1 MTLDRSN
8 QSYKPVSVVLVHGA
22 FVDAS
27 GWRKVYENLSQD
39 GYEVLVVQNS
49 AVTFAQDVERTKG
62 VIAEASHPVVLV
74 GHSYG
79 GAVITEAGSE
89 EKVVSLV
96 YLAAFVPKAGESVF
110 DLASQEVPGAE
121 KAPLLPPKDGFI
133 KIDPQK
139 FAAAFSADIDPA
151 EAQFMAAAQRPWGLE
166 AVQGKITSAAWKAK
180 PSFYLL
186 ATEDRMIP
194 AQAQAAMA
202 ARAGATVVEVSSSHA
217 VMLSHPEEVVALI
230 KTAAEPNRQS

>member
-1 MTLDRSN
+1 MTLDRST
-8 QSYKPVSVVLVHGA
+8 QSSKPVSVVLVHGA

-49 AVTFAQDVERTKG
+49 AVTFAQDVERTRG

-89 EKVVSLV
+89 EKVVGLV
-96 YLAAFVPKAGESVF
+96 YLAAFVPEAGESVF
-110 DLASQEVPGAE
+110 DLASQEVPGAQ

-133 KIDPQK
+133 KVDSQK

-217 VMLSHPEEVVALI
+217 VMLSQPEEVVALI
-230 KTAAEPNRQS
+230 KTAAKPNRQN

>member
-1 MTLDRSN
+1 MALDSSAPLSRTA
-8 QSYKPVSVVLVHGA
+8 SVVLVHGA

-27 GWRKVYENLSQD
+27 GWRRVYDTLLQE

-49 AVTFAQDVERTKG
+49 AVTFEQDVERTKS
-62 VIAEASHPVVLV
+62 VIAEAKHPVVLV

-89 EKVVSLV
+89 EKVLGLV
-96 YLAAFVPKAGESVF
+96 YLAAFVPDVGESVF

-133 KIDPQK
+133 KLDPQK

-151 EAQFMAAAQRPWGLE
+151 EAQFMGAAQRPWGLE
-166 AVQGKITSAAWKAK
+166 AVQSKITSAAWKSK

-202 ARAGATVVEVSSSHA
+202 ARAGATVVKVSSSHA
-217 VMLSHPEEVVALI
+217 VMLSQPEEVAALI
-230 KTAAEPNRQS
+230 RTAAKPNQPN

>member
-8 QSYKPVSVVLVHGA
+8 QSSKPVSVVLVHGA

-96 YLAAFVPKAGESVF
+96 YLAAFVPEAGETVF
-110 DLASQEVPGAE
+110 DLASQEVPGAQ

-217 VMLSHPEEVVALI
+217 VMLSQPKEVVALI
-230 KTAAEPNRQS
+230 RTAAKRNQQN

>member
-1 MTLDRSN
+1 MTLDPN
-8 QSYKPVSVVLVHGA
+8 LSYEPVSVVLVHGA

-27 GWRKVYENLSQD
+27 GWRKVYEILSRG

-49 AVTFAQDVERTKG
+49 AVTFDQDVERTKG
-62 VIAEASHPVVLV
+62 VIEEAAHPVVLV

-79 GAVITEAGSE
+79 GAVLTEAGSG
-89 EKVVSLV
+89 EKVRSLV
-96 YLAAFVPKAGESVF
+96 YLAAFVPDAGESVF
-110 DLASQEVPGAE
+110 DLASKEVPGAE

-133 KIDPQK
+133 IIDPQK

-166 AVQGKITSAAWKAK
+166 AVQGKITSPAWKSK

-186 ATEDRMIP
+186 ASQDRMIP

-202 ARAGATVVEVSSSHA
+202 ARAGAAVVEVSSSHA
-217 VMLSHPEEVVALI
+217 VMLSHPDEVAALI
-230 KTAAEPNRQS
+230 RTAAEPNQQN